1 LSSREERDTE
11 SMCVCVCV
19 WERERER
26 ERVSVRKRVKMKIE
40 LEGEKEKKWE
50 KCKEERKSIKE
61 RSDLYGIEIESSGAL
76 KTNGMDWKRH

>member
-1 LSSREERDTE
+1 
-11 SMCVCVCV
+11 
-19 WERERER
+19 
-26 ERVSVRKRVKMKIE
+26 MKIE

-76 KTNGMDWKRH
+76 KTNGMDCKMNHVFNEQNETSMLKNMILLCNYASETLQVFYLCGFS